1 MSGAQQMLEQLF
13 KSGLGLIDGQ
23 RGGGRSLD
31 LRQLGG
37 GAAAGGVL
45 GLLLGSKRG
54 RSLGG
59 KALKVGSLAALGLLA
74 YKAYQSWQSQQQ
86 PAAGAGAGAPAAAAV
101 PPQLPAPSEELRSQ
115 ALLRAMVGAAKSD
128 GHLDERER
136 GLLDEELERLQAE
149 PELRRWL
156 QAELAR
162 PLDPAQVAQ
171 AASSPELASEMYLAS
186 LLMVDETSF
195 MERAYLDELARQLRL
210 APGLKAALE
219 TQAAEAAS
227 AASAT

>member
-13 KSGLGLIDGQ
+13 KSGLGLIEGQ

-31 LRQLGG
+31 LRQFGG

-59 KALKVGSLAALGLLA
+59 KALKVGSLAALGVLA

-86 PAAGAGAGAPAAAAV
+86 PASGPGGAGAAATAT
-101 PPQLPAPSEELRSQ
+101 PQLPAPAEELRSQ

-136 GLLDEELERLQAE
+136 GLLDAELERLQAE

-156 QAELAR
+156 NTELAR

-195 MERAYLDELARQLRL
+195 MERAYLEELARQLRL
-210 APGLKAALE
+210 PQGLKEALE
-219 TQAAEAAS
+219 AQAAQAAVEA
-227 AASAT
+227 

>member
-1 MSGAQQMLEQLF
+1 MSAAQQMLEQLF
-13 KSGLGLIDGQ
+13 KSGLGLIEGQ
-23 RGGGRSLD
+23 RGRGSSLD

-59 KALKVGSLAALGLLA
+59 KALKVGSLAALGVLA
-74 YKAYQSWQSQQQ
+74 YKAYQSWQSQQAGA
-86 PAAGAGAGAPAAAAV
+86 AAGAGGASATAAAL
-101 PPQLPAPSEELRSQ
+101 PQLPAPSEELRSQ

-136 GLLDEELERLQAE
+136 GLLDAELERLQAE
-149 PELRRWL
+149 PDLRHWL
-156 QAELAR
+156 NAELAR

-210 APGLKAALE
+210 PLGLKESLE
-219 TQAAEAAS
+219 AQAAQAVESSAS
-227 AASAT
+227 

>member
-13 KSGLGLIDGQ
+13 KSGLGLIEGQ

-59 KALKVGSLAALGLLA
+59 KALKVGSLAALGVLA

-86 PAAGAGAGAPAAAAV
+86 PASGIGGAGGAGAAASAT
-101 PPQLPAPSEELRSQ
+101 PQLPAPSEELRSQ

-136 GLLDEELERLQAE
+136 GLLDAELERLQAE

-156 QAELAR
+156 NAELAR

-195 MERAYLDELARQLRL
+195 MERAYLDELTRQLRL
-210 APGLKAALE
+210 PQGLKEALE
-219 TQAAEAAS
+219 AQAAQAAVEA
-227 AASAT
+227 

>member
-13 KSGLGLIDGQ
+13 KSGLGLIEGQ

-31 LRQLGG
+31 LRQFGG

-59 KALKVGSLAALGLLA
+59 KALKVGSLAALGVLA

-86 PAAGAGAGAPAAAAV
+86 PASGIGGADGAGAAATAT
-101 PPQLPAPSEELRSQ
+101 PQLPAPSEELRSQ

-136 GLLDEELERLQAE
+136 GLLDAELERLQAE

-156 QAELAR
+156 NAELAR

-210 APGLKAALE
+210 PQGLKEALE
-219 TQAAEAAS
+219 AQAAQAAVEA
-227 AASAT
+227 

>member
-13 KSGLGLIDGQ
+13 KSGLGLIEGQ

-31 LRQLGG
+31 LRQFGG

-59 KALKVGSLAALGLLA
+59 KALKVGSLAALGVLA

-86 PAAGAGAGAPAAAAV
+86 PVSGPGGAGGTGAAATAT
-101 PPQLPAPSEELRSQ
+101 PQLPAPSEELRSQ

-136 GLLDEELERLQAE
+136 GMLDAELERLQAE

-156 QAELAR
+156 NAELAR

-210 APGLKAALE
+210 PQGLKEALE
-219 TQAAEAAS
+219 AQAAQAAVEA
-227 AASAT
+227 

>member
-13 KSGLGLIDGQ
+13 KSGLGLIEGQ

-86 PAAGAGAGAPAAAAV
+86 PAAGAGAVAAPAAV

-219 TQAAEAAS
+219 TQAAEAAE